1 MELNR
6 QLIWKLSVIG
16 LILLV
21 LWKVISEPDT
31 ISRVTQYTFQLLTP
45 IIMGI
50 AIALLLNT
58 VLSYIEEQ
66 FHLKRYQGLLIVYI
80 VFIGILVISAVTLFP
95 RIYSSLASLIE
106 ELPSYIRQIDGFLSQ
121 LNTYL
126 KEYNATIAQA
136 IDFSRFEERYSGWVE
151 TAVLSS
157 VSYVSSFT
165 MTLINF
171 LIGIVISIYLLKD
184 KEVFARMFKRLL
196 YAMFPVASAKTTIDI
211 FQEMDYIFKRY
222 IIGKSLD
229 CLIIGVLAVAG
240 LLIIGAPYA
249 LLLGVIVGVLNF
261 IPYVGPLLGM
271 IPAFIITYFYDPFTA
286 LIVLLFI
293 FLLQQFDGL
302 WLGPKILGD
311 SVGITPF
318 WVITS
323 IIIGGSLF
331 GLVGMFISVPVT
343 AMIQVVFSRLNRL
356 PARPQESKRIIMTH
370 SRFVLTHFTELS

>member
-21 LWKVISEPDT
+21 LWRVISEPDT
-31 ISRVTQYTFQLLTP
+31 ISRVLQYTFQLLTP

-58 VLSYIEEQ
+58 VLSYIEER

-80 VFIGILVISAVTLFP
+80 TFIGILAISVVTLFP
-95 RIYSSLASLIE
+95 RIYSSLSSLIN
-106 ELPSYIRQIDGFLSQ
+106 ELPVYIRQIDVFLGEV
-121 LNTYL
+121 NNYL
-126 KEYNATIAQA
+126 RDYNATIAQA

-151 TAVLSS
+151 LAVLSS

-196 YAMFPVASAKTTIDI
+196 YALLPVGTAKTTIDI

-229 CLIIGVLAVAG
+229 CLIIGVLAVIG

-286 LIVLLFI
+286 VLVLLFI

-331 GLVGMFISVPVT
+331 GLVGMFVSVPIT
-343 AMIQVVFSRLNRL
+343 AMIQVVLSRLINYRLNRKNL
-356 PARPQESKRIIMTH
+356 N
-370 SRFVLTHFTELS
+370 ELL

>member
-1 MELNR
+1 M
-6 QLIWKLSVIG
+6 IG

-31 ISRVTQYTFQLLTP
+31 ISRVLQYAFQLLTP

-58 VLSYIEEQ
+58 VLSYIEER
-66 FHLKRYQGLLIVYI
+66 FHLKRYQCLLIVY
-80 VFIGILVISAVTLFP
+80 VTFIGILVVSAVTLFP
-95 RIYSSLASLIE
+95 RIYSSVASLLE
-106 ELPSYIRQIDGFLSQ
+106 ELPFYIRQIDAFLGQ
-121 LNTYL
+121 LKTYVE
-126 KEYNATIAQA
+126 EYNATIAQA
-136 IDFSRFEERYSGWVE
+136 IDFNRFEERYSVFVE
-151 TAVLSS
+151 IAVVSS

-165 MTLINF
+165 MTLINL
-171 LIGIVISIYLLKD
+171 LIGLVISIYLLKD

-229 CLIIGVLAVAG
+229 CLIIGVMAVIG

-249 LLLGVIVGVLNF
+249 LLLGVIIGVLNF

-286 LIVLLFI
+286 LLVLLFI

-343 AMIQVVFSRLNRL
+343 AMIQVVLSRLIDYRL
-356 PARPQESKRIIMTH
+356 TRKN
-370 SRFVLTHFTELS
+370 LNELL

>member
-1 MELNR
+1 MN
-6 QLIWKLSVIG
+6 
-16 LILLV
+16 
-21 LWKVISEPDT
+21 
-31 ISRVTQYTFQLLTP
+31 
-45 IIMGI
+45 
-50 AIALLLNT
+50 
-58 VLSYIEEQ
+58 
-66 FHLKRYQGLLIVYI
+66 
-80 VFIGILVISAVTLFP
+80 
-95 RIYSSLASLIE
+95 
-106 ELPSYIRQIDGFLSQ
+106 ELPVYIRQIDVFLGEV
-121 LNTYL
+121 NNYL
-126 KEYNATIAQA
+126 KDYNATIAQA
-136 IDFSRFEERYSGWVE
+136 IDFARFEDRYSGWVE

-196 YAMFPVASAKTTIDI
+196 YALLPVGTAKTTIDI

-229 CLIIGVLAVAG
+229 CLIIGVLAVIG

-286 LIVLLFI
+286 VLVLLFI

-331 GLVGMFISVPVT
+331 GLVGMFVSVPIT
-343 AMIQVVFSRLNRL
+343 AMIQVVLSRLIDYRLNRKNL
-356 PARPQESKRIIMTH
+356 N
-370 SRFVLTHFTELS
+370 ELL

>member
-31 ISRVTQYTFQLLTP
+31 ISRVMQYTFQLLTP

-50 AIALLLNT
+50 AIAPLLNT
-58 VLSYIEEQ
+58 VLSYIEER
-66 FHLKRYQGLLIVYI
+66 FHLKRYQGLLIVYV
-80 VFIGILVISAVTLFP
+80 VFIGILVISVVTLFP

-126 KEYNATIAQA
+126 KEYNATVAQA

-211 FQEMDYIFKRY
+211 FQEMDNIFKRY

-286 LIVLLFI
+286 LLVLLFI

-343 AMIQVVFSRLNRL
+343 AMIQVVFSRLIDYRL
-356 PARPQESKRIIMTH
+356 
-370 SRFVLTHFTELS
+370 SRKNLNELL

>member
-1 MELNR
+1 
-6 QLIWKLSVIG
+6 
-16 LILLV
+16 
-21 LWKVISEPDT
+21 
-31 ISRVTQYTFQLLTP
+31 
-45 IIMGI
+45 MGI

-58 VLSYIEEQ
+58 VLSYSEER

-80 VFIGILVISAVTLFP
+80 TFIGILVISVVTLFP
-95 RIYSSLASLIE
+95 RIYSSLSSLIN
-106 ELPSYIRQIDGFLSQ
+106 ELPVYIRHIDVFLGEV
-121 LNTYL
+121 NNYL
-126 KEYNATIAQA
+126 RDYNATIAQA

-151 TAVLSS
+151 LAVLSS

-196 YAMFPVASAKTTIDI
+196 YALLPVGTAKTTIDI

-229 CLIIGVLAVAG
+229 CLIIGVLAVIG

-249 LLLGVIVGVLNF
+249 LL
-261 IPYVGPLLGM
+261 
-271 IPAFIITYFYDPFTA
+271 
-286 LIVLLFI
+286 
-293 FLLQQFDGL
+293 
-302 WLGPKILGD
+302 LGD

-331 GLVGMFISVPVT
+331 GLIGMFVSVPIT
-343 AMIQVVFSRLNRL
+343 AMIQVVLSRLIDYRLNRKNL
-356 PARPQESKRIIMTH
+356 N
-370 SRFVLTHFTELS
+370 ELL

>member
-1 MELNR
+1 M
-6 QLIWKLSVIG
+6 IWKLTVIG

-21 LWKVISEPDT
+21 LWRVISEPDT
-31 ISRVTQYTFQLLTP
+31 ISRVLQYTFQLLTP
-45 IIMGI
+45 VIMGI

-58 VLSYIEEQ
+58 VLSYMEER
-66 FHLKRYQGLLIVYI
+66 FALKRYQSLSIVY
-80 VFIGILVISAVTLFP
+80 VTFIGLLVISAVTLFP
-95 RIYSSLASLIE
+95 RIYSSVSSLIE
-106 ELPSYIRQIDGFLSQ
+106 ELPFYIRQLDGFVSQ
-121 LNTYL
+121 LNVFL
-126 KEYNATIAQA
+126 QDYNETIAQTL
-136 IDFSRFEERYSGWVE
+136 DFKRFEERYSGWVE

-157 VSYVSSFT
+157 VGYVSSFT

-196 YAMFPVASAKTTIDI
+196 YAMFPVATAKTTIDI

-229 CLIIGVLAVAG
+229 CLIIGVMAVIG

-249 LLLGVIVGVLNF
+249 LLLGVIIGILNF

-286 LIVLLFI
+286 VLVLVFI

-343 AMIQVVFSRLNRL
+343 AMIQVILS
-356 PARPQESKRIIMTH
+356 RIIDYRL
-370 SRFVLTHFTELS
+370 SRKNLNELL

>member
-31 ISRVTQYTFQLLTP
+31 ISRVLHYAFQLLTP

-58 VLSYIEEQ
+58 VLSFIEDR
-66 FHLKRYQGLLIVYI
+66 FRLKRYQGLLIVY
-80 VFIGILVISAVTLFP
+80 VTFIGILVISAVTLFP
-95 RIYSSLASLIE
+95 RIYSSVSSLVE
-106 ELPSYIRQIDGFLSQ
+106 ELPFYIRQIDVFLGQFNS
-121 LNTYL
+121 YL
-126 KEYNATIAQA
+126 REYNETIAQA
-136 IDFSRFEERYSGWVE
+136 VDLNRFEERYSGWVE

-165 MTLINF
+165 MTLINL

-196 YAMFPVASAKTTIDI
+196 YAMFPVASAKTAIDI

-229 CLIIGVLAVAG
+229 CLIIGIMAVIG

-249 LLLGVIVGVLNF
+249 LLLGVIIGILNF

-286 LIVLLFI
+286 LLVLLFI

-318 WVITS
+318 WVISS

-331 GLVGMFISVPVT
+331 GLIGMFISVPVT
-343 AMIQVVFSRLNRL
+343 AMIQVVLSRLIDYRL
-356 PARPQESKRIIMTH
+356 TRKN
-370 SRFVLTHFTELS
+370 LNELL

>member
-1 MELNR
+1 MSRHEIAPLELNR

-21 LWKVISEPDT
+21 LWRVISEPDT
-31 ISRVTQYTFQLLTP
+31 ISRVLQYTFQLLTP

-58 VLSYIEEQ
+58 VLSYIEER

-80 VFIGILVISAVTLFP
+80 TFIGILAISVVTLFP
-95 RIYSSLASLIE
+95 RIYSSLSSLIN
-106 ELPSYIRQIDGFLSQ
+106 ELPVYIRQIDVFLGEV
-121 LNTYL
+121 NNYL
-126 KEYNATIAQA
+126 KDYNATIAQA
-136 IDFSRFEERYSGWVE
+136 IDFARFEDRYSGWVE

-196 YAMFPVASAKTTIDI
+196 YALLPVGTAKTTIDI

-229 CLIIGVLAVAG
+229 CLIIGVLAVIG

-286 LIVLLFI
+286 VLVLLFI

-331 GLVGMFISVPVT
+331 GLIGMFVSVPIT
-343 AMIQVVFSRLNRL
+343 AMIQVVLSRLIDYRLNRKNL
-356 PARPQESKRIIMTH
+356 N
-370 SRFVLTHFTELS
+370 ELL

>member
-21 LWKVISEPDT
+21 LWRVISEPDT
-31 ISRVTQYTFQLLTP
+31 ISRVLQYTFQLLTP
-45 IIMGI
+45 VIMGI

-58 VLSYIEEQ
+58 VLSYIEER

-80 VFIGILVISAVTLFP
+80 TFIGLLAISVVTLFP

-106 ELPSYIRQIDGFLSQ
+106 ELPVYIRQIDAFLGEV
-121 LNTYL
+121 NNYL
-126 KEYNATIAQA
+126 KDYNATIAKA
-136 IDFSRFEERYSGWVE
+136 IDFAQFEARYSGWVE

-196 YAMFPVASAKTTIDI
+196 YALLPVGTAKTTIDI

-229 CLIIGVLAVAG
+229 CLIIGVLAVIG
-240 LLIIGAPYA
+240 LLIIGSPYA

-286 LIVLLFI
+286 VLVLLFI

-331 GLVGMFISVPVT
+331 GLIGMFVSVPIT
-343 AMIQVVFSRLNRL
+343 AMIQVVLSRLIDYRLNRKNL
-356 PARPQESKRIIMTH
+356 N
-370 SRFVLTHFTELS
+370 ELL

>member
-16 LILLV
+16 LIFLV
-21 LWKVISEPDT
+21 LWRVISEPDT
-31 ISRVTQYTFQLLTP
+31 ISRVLQYTFQLLTP
-45 IIMGI
+45 VIMGI

-58 VLSYIEEQ
+58 VLSYMEER
-66 FHLKRYQGLLIVYI
+66 FALKRYQGLLIVY
-80 VFIGILVISAVTLFP
+80 VTFIGLLVISAITLFP
-95 RIYSSLASLIE
+95 RIYSSVSSLIE
-106 ELPSYIRQIDGFLSQ
+106 ELPFYIRQIDGFLGQ
-121 LNTYL
+121 LNTFL
-126 KEYNATIAQA
+126 HDYNETIAQTL
-136 IDFSRFEERYSGWVE
+136 DFKRFEERYSGWVE
-151 TAVLSS
+151 AAVLSS

-196 YAMFPVASAKTTIDI
+196 YAMFPVATAKTTIDI

-229 CLIIGVLAVAG
+229 CLIIGVMAVIG

-249 LLLGVIVGVLNF
+249 LLLGVIIGILNF

-271 IPAFIITYFYDPFTA
+271 VPAFIITYFYDPFTA
-286 LIVLLFI
+286 VLVLVFI

-331 GLVGMFISVPVT
+331 GLVGMFVSVPVT
-343 AMIQVVFSRLNRL
+343 AMIQVILSRLIDYRL
-356 PARPQESKRIIMTH
+356 TRKN
-370 SRFVLTHFTELS
+370 LNELL

>member
-21 LWKVISEPDT
+21 LWRVISEPNT
-31 ISRVTQYTFQLLTP
+31 ISRVLQYTFQLLTP

-58 VLSYIEEQ
+58 VLSYIEER

-80 VFIGILVISAVTLFP
+80 TFIGILAISVITLFP
-95 RIYSSLASLIE
+95 RIYSSLSSLIN
-106 ELPSYIRQIDGFLSQ
+106 ELPVYIRQIDVFLGEV
-121 LNTYL
+121 NNYL
-126 KEYNATIAQA
+126 RDYNATIAQA

-151 TAVLSS
+151 LAVLSS

-196 YAMFPVASAKTTIDI
+196 YALLPVGTAKTTIDI

-229 CLIIGVLAVAG
+229 CLIIGVLAVIG

-271 IPAFIITYFYDPFTA
+271 IPACIITYFYDPFTA
-286 LIVLLFI
+286 VLVLLFI

-331 GLVGMFISVPVT
+331 GLVGMFVSVPIT
-343 AMIQVVFSRLNRL
+343 AMIQVVLSRLIDYRLNRKNL
-356 PARPQESKRIIMTH
+356 N
-370 SRFVLTHFTELS
+370 ELL

>member
-21 LWKVISEPDT
+21 LWRVISEPDT
-31 ISRVTQYTFQLLTP
+31 ISRVLQYTFQLLTP

-58 VLSYIEEQ
+58 VLSYIEER

-80 VFIGILVISAVTLFP
+80 TFIGILAISVITLFP
-95 RIYSSLASLIE
+95 RIYSSLSSLIN
-106 ELPSYIRQIDGFLSQ
+106 ELPVYIRQIDVFLGEV
-121 LNTYL
+121 NNYL
-126 KEYNATIAQA
+126 RDYNATIAQA
-136 IDFSRFEERYSGWVE
+136 IDFARFEERYSGWVE
-151 TAVLSS
+151 LAVFSS

-196 YAMFPVASAKTTIDI
+196 YALLPVGTAKTTIDI

-229 CLIIGVLAVAG
+229 CLIIGVLAVIG

-286 LIVLLFI
+286 VLVLLFI

-331 GLVGMFISVPVT
+331 GLVGMFVSVPIT
-343 AMIQVVFSRLNRL
+343 AMIQVVLSRLIDYRL
-356 PARPQESKRIIMTH
+356 HRKN
-370 SRFVLTHFTELS
+370 LNELL

>member
-21 LWKVISEPDT
+21 LWRVISEPDT
-31 ISRVTQYTFQLLTP
+31 ISRVLQYTFQFLTP

-58 VLSYIEEQ
+58 VLSYIEER

-80 VFIGILVISAVTLFP
+80 TFIGILAISVVTLFP
-95 RIYSSLASLIE
+95 RIYSSLSSLIN
-106 ELPSYIRQIDGFLSQ
+106 ELPVYIRQIDVFLGEV
-121 LNTYL
+121 NNYL
-126 KEYNATIAQA
+126 KDYNATIAQA
-136 IDFSRFEERYSGWVE
+136 IDFARFEDRYSGWVE

-196 YAMFPVASAKTTIDI
+196 YALLPVGTAKTSIDI

-229 CLIIGVLAVAG
+229 CLIIGVLAVIG

-286 LIVLLFI
+286 VLVLLFI

-331 GLVGMFISVPVT
+331 GLIGMFVSVPIT
-343 AMIQVVFSRLNRL
+343 AMIQVVLSRLIDYRLNRKNL
-356 PARPQESKRIIMTH
+356 N
-370 SRFVLTHFTELS
+370 ELL

>member
-6 QLIWKLSVIG
+6 QLIWKLTVIG
-16 LILLV
+16 LIFLV
-21 LWKVISEPDT
+21 LWRIISEPDT
-31 ISRVTQYTFQLLTP
+31 VSRVLQYTFQLLTP

-50 AIALLLNT
+50 GIALLLNT
-58 VLSYIEEQ
+58 VLSYLEER
-66 FHLKRYQGLLIVYI
+66 FHLSRAQSLSIVYI
-80 VFIGILVISAVTLFP
+80 TFIGLLTISVVTLFP
-95 RIYSSLASLIE
+95 RIYSSVTSLVE
-106 ELPSYIRQIDGFLSQ
+106 ELPVYIRQIDLFLKDM
-121 LNTYL
+121 NTYL
-126 KEYNATIAQA
+126 KDFNETIAQS
-136 IDFSRFEERYSGWVE
+136 IDLSQFEERYTGWVG
-151 TAVLSS
+151 TAVVSS
-157 VSYVSSFT
+157 VNYVSSFT
-165 MTLINF
+165 LTLINF

-184 KEVFARMFKRLL
+184 KEVFARMFTRIL
-196 YAMFPVASAKTTIDI
+196 YALLPTETSRMTIDI
-211 FQEMDYIFKRY
+211 FKEMDYIFKRY

-229 CLIIGVLAVAG
+229 CLIIGVLAVIG
-240 LLIIGAPYA
+240 LLLIGAPYA
-249 LLLGVIVGVLNF
+249 LLLGVIVGILNF

-286 LIVLLFI
+286 VLVLLFI

-343 AMIQVVFSRLNRL
+343 AMIQVVLTRLIDYRL
-356 PARPQESKRIIMTH
+356 RRKN
-370 SRFVLTHFTELS
+370 LDELI

>member
-21 LWKVISEPDT
+21 LWRVISEPDT
-31 ISRVTQYTFQLLTP
+31 ISRVLQYTFQLLTP

-58 VLSYIEEQ
+58 VLSYIEER

-80 VFIGILVISAVTLFP
+80 TFIGILAISVITLFP
-95 RIYSSLASLIE
+95 RIYSSLSSLIN
-106 ELPSYIRQIDGFLSQ
+106 ELPVYIRQIDVFLGEV
-121 LNTYL
+121 NNYL
-126 KEYNATIAQA
+126 RDYNATIAQA
-136 IDFSRFEERYSGWVE
+136 IDFARFEERYSGWVE
-151 TAVLSS
+151 LAVFSS

-196 YAMFPVASAKTTIDI
+196 YALLPVGTAKTTIDI

-229 CLIIGVLAVAG
+229 CLIIGVLAVIG

-261 IPYVGPLLGM
+261 IPYVRPLLGM

-286 LIVLLFI
+286 VLVLLFI

-331 GLVGMFISVPVT
+331 GLIGMFVSVPIT
-343 AMIQVVFSRLNRL
+343 AMIQVVLSRLIDYRL
-356 PARPQESKRIIMTH
+356 HRKN
-370 SRFVLTHFTELS
+370 LNELL

>member
-1 MELNR
+1 M
-6 QLIWKLSVIG
+6 
-16 LILLV
+16 
-21 LWKVISEPDT
+21 
-31 ISRVTQYTFQLLTP
+31 FQLLPP

-58 VLSYIEEQ
+58 VLSYIEER

-80 VFIGILVISAVTLFP
+80 TFIGILAISVVTLFP
-95 RIYSSLASLIE
+95 RIYSSLSSLIN
-106 ELPSYIRQIDGFLSQ
+106 ELPVYIRQIDVFLGEV
-121 LNTYL
+121 NNYL
-126 KEYNATIAQA
+126 RDYNATIDQT
-136 IDFSRFEERYSGWVE
+136 IDFARFEERYSGWVE
-151 TAVLSS
+151 LAVLSS

-196 YAMFPVASAKTTIDI
+196 YALLPVGTAKTTIDI

-229 CLIIGVLAVAG
+229 CLIIGVLAVIG

-286 LIVLLFI
+286 VLVLLFI

-331 GLVGMFISVPVT
+331 GLVGMFVSVPIT
-343 AMIQVVFSRLNRL
+343 AMIQVVLSRLIDYRL
-356 PARPQESKRIIMTH
+356 NQKN
-370 SRFVLTHFTELS
+370 LNELL

>member
-6 QLIWKLSVIG
+6 QLIWKLSAIG

-21 LWKVISEPDT
+21 LWRVISEPDT
-31 ISRVTQYTFQLLTP
+31 ISRVLQYTFQLLTP

-58 VLSYIEEQ
+58 VLSYIEER

-80 VFIGILVISAVTLFP
+80 TFIGILAISVVTLFP
-95 RIYSSLASLIE
+95 RIYSSLSSLIN
-106 ELPSYIRQIDGFLSQ
+106 ELPVYIRQIDVFLGEV
-121 LNTYL
+121 NNYL
-126 KEYNATIAQA
+126 KDYNATIAQA
-136 IDFSRFEERYSGWVE
+136 IDFARFEDRYSGWVE

-196 YAMFPVASAKTTIDI
+196 YALLPVGTAKTTIDI

-229 CLIIGVLAVAG
+229 CLIIGVLAVIG
-240 LLIIGAPYA
+240 LLIIGGLYA

-286 LIVLLFI
+286 VLVLLFI

-331 GLVGMFISVPVT
+331 GLVGMFVSVPIT
-343 AMIQVVFSRLNRL
+343 AMIQVVLSRLIDYRL
-356 PARPQESKRIIMTH
+356 TRKN
-370 SRFVLTHFTELS
+370 LNELL

>member
-1 MELNR
+1 LELNR

-21 LWKVISEPDT
+21 LWRVISEPDT
-31 ISRVTQYTFQLLTP
+31 ISRVLQYTFQLLTP

-58 VLSYIEEQ
+58 VLSYIEER

-80 VFIGILVISAVTLFP
+80 TFIGLLAISVVTLFP

-106 ELPSYIRQIDGFLSQ
+106 ELPVYIRQIDAFLGEV
-121 LNTYL
+121 NNYL
-126 KEYNATIAQA
+126 KDYNATIAKA
-136 IDFSRFEERYSGWVE
+136 IDFAQFEARYSGWVE

-196 YAMFPVASAKTTIDI
+196 YALLPVGTAKTTIDI

-229 CLIIGVLAVAG
+229 CLIIGVLAVIG

-286 LIVLLFI
+286 VLVLLFI

-331 GLVGMFISVPVT
+331 GLIGMFVSVPIT
-343 AMIQVVFSRLNRL
+343 AMIQVVLSRLIDYRLNRKNL
-356 PARPQESKRIIMTH
+356 N
-370 SRFVLTHFTELS
+370 ELL

>member
-21 LWKVISEPDT
+21 LWRVISEPDT
-31 ISRVTQYTFQLLTP
+31 ISRVLQYTFQLLTP

-58 VLSYIEEQ
+58 VLSYIEER
-66 FHLKRYQGLLIVYI
+66 FNLKRYQGLLIVYI
-80 VFIGILVISAVTLFP
+80 TFIGILAISVVTLFP
-95 RIYSSLASLIE
+95 RVYSSLVSLIE
-106 ELPSYIRQIDGFLSQ
+106 ELPVYIRQIDAFLGDVNS
-121 LNTYL
+121 YL
-126 KEYNATIAQA
+126 RDYNETIAKAVDLAQ
-136 IDFSRFEERYSGWVE
+136 FEERYSGWVE

-157 VSYVSSFT
+157 VGYVSSFT

-184 KEVFARMFKRLL
+184 KEIFARMFKRIL
-196 YAMFPVASAKTTIDI
+196 YALLPVGTAKTTIDI

-229 CLIIGVLAVAG
+229 CLIIGILAVVG
-240 LLIIGAPYA
+240 LLVIGAPYA
-249 LLLGVIVGVLNF
+249 LLLGIIVGVLNF

-286 LIVLLFI
+286 LLVLLFI

-331 GLVGMFISVPVT
+331 GLVGMFVSVPIT
-343 AMIQVVFSRLNRL
+343 AMIQVLLSRLIDYRL
-356 PARPQESKRIIMTH
+356 NHKN
-370 SRFVLTHFTELS
+370 LNELL

>member
-21 LWKVISEPDT
+21 LWRVISEPDT
-31 ISRVTQYTFQLLTP
+31 ISRVLQYTFQLLTP

-58 VLSYIEEQ
+58 VLSYIEER

-80 VFIGILVISAVTLFP
+80 TFIGILAISVVTLFP

-106 ELPSYIRQIDGFLSQ
+106 ELPVYIRQIDAFLGDV
-121 LNTYL
+121 NNYL
-126 KEYNATIAQA
+126 KDYNATIAKAVDLAQ
-136 IDFSRFEERYSGWVE
+136 FEKRYSGWVE

-184 KEVFARMFKRLL
+184 KEVFARMFKRIL
-196 YAMFPVASAKTTIDI
+196 YALFPVGTAKTTIDI

-229 CLIIGVLAVAG
+229 CLIIGVLAVIG

-249 LLLGVIVGVLNF
+249 LLLGIIVGVLNF

-286 LIVLLFI
+286 LLVLLFI

-331 GLVGMFISVPVT
+331 GLVGMFVSVPIT
-343 AMIQVVFSRLNRL
+343 AMIQVVLSRLIDYRLNRKNL
-356 PARPQESKRIIMTH
+356 N
-370 SRFVLTHFTELS
+370 ELL

>member
-1 MELNR
+1 
-6 QLIWKLSVIG
+6 
-16 LILLV
+16 
-21 LWKVISEPDT
+21 
-31 ISRVTQYTFQLLTP
+31 
-45 IIMGI
+45 
-50 AIALLLNT
+50 
-58 VLSYIEEQ
+58 
-66 FHLKRYQGLLIVYI
+66 
-80 VFIGILVISAVTLFP
+80 
-95 RIYSSLASLIE
+95 
-106 ELPSYIRQIDGFLSQ
+106 
-121 LNTYL
+121 
-126 KEYNATIAQA
+126 
-136 IDFSRFEERYSGWVE
+136 
-151 TAVLSS
+151 
-157 VSYVSSFT
+157 

-196 YAMFPVASAKTTIDI
+196 YALLPVGTAKTTIDI

-229 CLIIGVLAVAG
+229 CLIIGVLAVIG

-286 LIVLLFI
+286 VLVLLFI

-331 GLVGMFISVPVT
+331 GLVGMFVSVPIT
-343 AMIQVVFSRLNRL
+343 AMIQVVLSRLIDYRLNRKNL
-356 PARPQESKRIIMTH
+356 N
-370 SRFVLTHFTELS
+370 ELL

>member
-1 MELNR
+1 VELNR
-6 QLIWKLSVIG
+6 QLIWKLTVIG

-21 LWKVISEPDT
+21 LWRVISEPDT
-31 ISRVTQYTFQLLTP
+31 ISRVLQYTFQLLTP
-45 IIMGI
+45 VIMGI

-58 VLSYIEEQ
+58 VLSYMEER
-66 FHLKRYQGLLIVYI
+66 FSLKRYQGLLIVY
-80 VFIGILVISAVTLFP
+80 VTFIGLLVISAVTLFP
-95 RIYSSLASLIE
+95 RIYSSVASLIE
-106 ELPSYIRQIDGFLSQ
+106 ELPFYIRQLDGFVGQ
-121 LNTYL
+121 LNAFL
-126 KEYNATIAQA
+126 QDYNETIAQTL
-136 IDFSRFEERYSGWVE
+136 DFKRFEERYSGWVE

-196 YAMFPVASAKTTIDI
+196 YALFPVATAKTTIDI

-229 CLIIGVLAVAG
+229 CLIIGVMAVIG

-249 LLLGVIVGVLNF
+249 LLLGVIIGILNF

-286 LIVLLFI
+286 VLVLVFI

-343 AMIQVVFSRLNRL
+343 AMIQVILSRLIDYRL
-356 PARPQESKRIIMTH
+356 
-370 SRFVLTHFTELS
+370 SRKNLNELL

>member
-1 MELNR
+1 MDLIR

-21 LWKVISEPDT
+21 LWRVISEPDT
-31 ISRVTQYTFQLLTP
+31 ISRVLQYTFQLLTP

-58 VLSYIEEQ
+58 VLSYIEER

-80 VFIGILVISAVTLFP
+80 TFIGILAISVVTLFP
-95 RIYSSLASLIE
+95 RIYSSLSSLIE
-106 ELPSYIRQIDGFLSQ
+106 ELPVYIRQIDAFLGDV
-121 LNTYL
+121 NNYL
-126 KEYNATIAQA
+126 KDYNATIAQA
-136 IDFSRFEERYSGWVE
+136 IDFARFEDRYSGWVE

-196 YAMFPVASAKTTIDI
+196 YALLPVGTAKTTIDI

-229 CLIIGVLAVAG
+229 CLIIGVLAVIG

-249 LLLGVIVGVLNF
+249 LLLGVIIGVLNF

-286 LIVLLFI
+286 VLVLLFI

-331 GLVGMFISVPVT
+331 GLVGMFVSVPIT
-343 AMIQVVFSRLNRL
+343 AMVQVVLSRLIDYRLNRKNL
-356 PARPQESKRIIMTH
+356 N
-370 SRFVLTHFTELS
+370 ELL

>member
-21 LWKVISEPDT
+21 LWRVISEPDT
-31 ISRVTQYTFQLLTP
+31 ISRVLQFTFQLLTP

-58 VLSYIEEQ
+58 VLSYIEER

-80 VFIGILVISAVTLFP
+80 TFIGILAISVVTLFP
-95 RIYSSLASLIE
+95 RIYSSLSSLIN
-106 ELPSYIRQIDGFLSQ
+106 ELPVYIRQIDVFLGEV
-121 LNTYL
+121 NNYL
-126 KEYNATIAQA
+126 KDYNATIAQA
-136 IDFSRFEERYSGWVE
+136 IDFARFEDRYSGWVE

-196 YAMFPVASAKTTIDI
+196 YALLPVGTAKTTIDI

-229 CLIIGVLAVAG
+229 CLIIGVLAVIG

-286 LIVLLFI
+286 VLVLLFI

-302 WLGPKILGD
+302 WLGPK
-311 SVGITPF
+311 
-318 WVITS
+318 
-323 IIIGGSLF
+323 
-331 GLVGMFISVPVT
+331 
-343 AMIQVVFSRLNRL
+343 SRRL
-356 PARPQESKRIIMTH
+356 SSGEVCSAS
-370 SRFVLTHFTELS
+370 SGCS

>member
-6 QLIWKLSVIG
+6 QLIWRLSVIG

-21 LWKVISEPDT
+21 LWRVISEPDT
-31 ISRVTQYTFQLLTP
+31 ISRVLHYTFQLLTP
-45 IIMGI
+45 VIMGI

-58 VLSYIEEQ
+58 VLSYLEEK
-66 FHLKRYQGLLIVYI
+66 FRLKRYQSLLIVYI
-80 VFIGILVISAVTLFP
+80 TFIGILVVSIVTLFP
-95 RIYSSLASLIE
+95 RIYASTVSLVE
-106 ELPSYIRQIDGFLSQ
+106 ELPVYIRQIDVFLGDV
-121 LNTYL
+121 NTYL
-126 KEYNATIAQA
+126 KDYNETIAEA
-136 IDFSRFEERYSGWVE
+136 LDINRFEERYSGWLE

-157 VSYVSSFT
+157 VGYVSSLT

-184 KEVFARMFKRLL
+184 KEVFSRMFKRLL
-196 YAMFPVASAKTTIDI
+196 YASLPVATAKTSIDI

-240 LLIIGAPYA
+240 LLVIGAPYA
-249 LLLGVIVGVLNF
+249 LLLGVIIGVLNF

-286 LIVLLFI
+286 LLVLLFI

-331 GLVGMFISVPVT
+331 GLVGMFISVPIT
-343 AMIQVVFSRLNRL
+343 AMIQVVMTRLIDFRLNEKNL
-356 PARPQESKRIIMTH
+356 ND
-370 SRFVLTHFTELS
+370 LL

>member
-21 LWKVISEPDT
+21 LWRVISEPDT
-31 ISRVTQYTFQLLTP
+31 ISRVLQYTFQLLTP
-45 IIMGI
+45 VIMGI

-58 VLSYIEEQ
+58 VLSYIEER

-80 VFIGILVISAVTLFP
+80 TFIGLLAISVVTLFP

-106 ELPSYIRQIDGFLSQ
+106 ELPVYIRQIDAFLGEV
-121 LNTYL
+121 NNYL
-126 KEYNATIAQA
+126 KDYNATIAKA
-136 IDFSRFEERYSGWVE
+136 IDFAQFEARYSGWVE

-196 YAMFPVASAKTTIDI
+196 YALLPVGTAKTTIDI

-229 CLIIGVLAVAG
+229 CLIIGVLAVIG

-286 LIVLLFI
+286 VLVLLFI

-331 GLVGMFISVPVT
+331 GLIGMFVSVPIT
-343 AMIQVVFSRLNRL
+343 AMIQVVLSRLIDYRMNRKNL
-356 PARPQESKRIIMTH
+356 N
-370 SRFVLTHFTELS
+370 ELL

>member
-1 MELNR
+1 M
-6 QLIWKLSVIG
+6 

-21 LWKVISEPDT
+21 LWRVISEPNT
-31 ISRVTQYTFQLLTP
+31 ISRVLQYTFQLLTP

-58 VLSYIEEQ
+58 VLSYIEER

-80 VFIGILVISAVTLFP
+80 TFIGILAISVITLFP
-95 RIYSSLASLIE
+95 RIYSSLSSLIN
-106 ELPSYIRQIDGFLSQ
+106 ELPVYIRQIDVFLGEV
-121 LNTYL
+121 NNYL
-126 KEYNATIAQA
+126 RDYNATISQA
-136 IDFSRFEERYSGWVE
+136 IDFARFEERYSGWVE
-151 TAVLSS
+151 LAVFSS

-196 YAMFPVASAKTTIDI
+196 YALLPVGTAKTTIDI

-229 CLIIGVLAVAG
+229 CLIIGVLAVIG

-286 LIVLLFI
+286 VLVLLFI

-331 GLVGMFISVPVT
+331 GLIGMFVSVPIT
-343 AMIQVVFSRLNRL
+343 AMIQVVLSRLIDYRL
-356 PARPQESKRIIMTH
+356 HRKN
-370 SRFVLTHFTELS
+370 LNELL

>member
-21 LWKVISEPDT
+21 LWRVISEPDT
-31 ISRVTQYTFQLLTP
+31 ISRVLQYTFQLLTP
-45 IIMGI
+45 VIMGI

-58 VLSYIEEQ
+58 VLSYIEER

-80 VFIGILVISAVTLFP
+80 TFIGLLAISVVMLFP
-95 RIYSSLASLIE
+95 RIYSSLSSLIN
-106 ELPSYIRQIDGFLSQ
+106 ELPVYIRQIDVFLGEV
-121 LNTYL
+121 NNYL
-126 KEYNATIAQA
+126 KDYNATIAQA
-136 IDFSRFEERYSGWVE
+136 IDFARFEDRYSGWVE

-196 YAMFPVASAKTTIDI
+196 YALLPVGTAKTTIDI

-229 CLIIGVLAVAG
+229 CLIIGVLAVIG

-286 LIVLLFI
+286 VLVLLFI

-331 GLVGMFISVPVT
+331 GLIGMFVSVPIT
-343 AMIQVVFSRLNRL
+343 AMIQVVLSRLIDYRLNRKNL
-356 PARPQESKRIIMTH
+356 N
-370 SRFVLTHFTELS
+370 ELL